1 LAIEKRRETMKKA
14 SALTGLALLGFLHTH
29 AQDTKKFRLG
39 LEVCPNMGWIS
50 TDEKGIES
58 DGSRLG
64 FRFGLLGDVQLGSN
78 ANYFFSTGLFLNN
91 VGSKTKFSLGDSAN
105 TTVKGENKFQYVELP
120 ISVKLKTN
128 EIGYMT
134 YFGQI
139 GFDVGVLTAAK
150 GKAGDGDFEDAS
162 DLVSPIRVAL
172 AVGGGL
178 EYNFS
183 GNTSALL
190 GIKYSNGFTNVNKD
204 KVDDVEQPKAKLH
217 YFEVT
222 VGALF

>member
-1 LAIEKRRETMKKA
+1 M
-14 SALTGLALLGFLHTH
+14 LALMGSLATN

-39 LEVCPNMGWIS
+39 LEVCPNMGWITS
-50 TDEKGIES
+50 DSKAVKS
-58 DGSRLG
+58 DGSRTG

-91 VGSKTKFSLGDSAN
+91 IGSKTSSTTSITDSAGTHTITSN
-105 TTVKGENKFQYVELP
+105 GQSKFQYVELP

-150 GKAGDGDFEDAS
+150 GKVEDGDFEDIS
-162 DLVSPIRVAL
+162 KYVSPIRVAL

-183 GNTSALL
+183 GNTSAIV
-190 GIKYSNGFTNVNKD
+190 GIKYSNGFTNVNKS

-217 YFEVT
+217 YFELT
-222 VGALF
+222 IGALF

>member
-1 LAIEKRRETMKKA
+1 MKKA
-14 SALTGLALLGFLHTH
+14 SALALLALLGTLGTR

-39 LEVCPNMGWIS
+39 LEVCPNMGWIT
-50 TDEKGIES
+50 TDSKGYDS
-58 DGSRLG
+58 NGSRTG

-91 VGSKTKFSLGDSAN
+91 VGAKTKFSLGDSAN
-105 TTVKGENKFQYVELP
+105 TTVTGESKFQYVELP
-120 ISVKLKTN
+120 VSVKLKTN

-150 GKAGDGDFEDAS
+150 AKSEGGDFEDAS
-162 DLVSPIRVAL
+162 DFVSPIRVAL

-204 KVDDVEQPKAKLH
+204 KVEDVEQPKAKLH
-217 YFEVT
+217 YFEIT
-222 VGALF
+222 IGALF

>member
-1 LAIEKRRETMKKA
+1 MKKA
-14 SALTGLALLGFLHTH
+14 SALAMLALLGSSVTN
-29 AQDTKKFRLG
+29 AQDSDPKKFRLG
-39 LEVCPNMGWIS
+39 LQLCPNMGWIA
-50 TDEKGIES
+50 TDEKGFES

-64 FRFGLLGDVQLGSN
+64 FRFGLLGDIQLGSN

-91 VGSKTKFSLGDSAN
+91 VGSKTKTTIAALDSIEAF
-105 TTVKGENKFQYVELP
+105 TTKRENKYQYVELP
-120 ISVKLKTN
+120 VSVKLKTN

-134 YFGQI
+134 YCGLI
-139 GFDVGVLTAAK
+139 GFDVGVLTSSK
-150 GKAGDGDFEDAS
+150 TKVEGEDFEDGNDFAYP
-162 DLVSPIRVAL
+162 LRVAL

-183 GNTSALL
+183 GNTSAIL
-190 GIKYSNGFTNVNKD
+190 GLKYSNGFTSVSKD
-204 KVDDVEQPKAKLH
+204 KTTVDGVEYELPKAKLH